1 MQLSCAQINKLTKLN
16 DCNWNCNYAVIQKPI
31 EKHMQG
37 FSNSAFNFGILK
49 LK

>member
-16 DCNWNCNYAVIQKPI
+16 DCNYAMIQKPI
-31 EKHMQG
+31 EKHMQW
-37 FSNSAFNFGILK
+37 FSNSTFNFGILK